1 MANRIKT
8 AGLTILDTRIS
19 YFEVGAGRPVV
30 LLHGNPGTKLD
41 FQTLAETFGS
51 DQVRFL
57 AIDRPGHGNSDEL
70 LPETPDP
77 WYDTKAYAEFLKRVA
92 GGQAY
97 VVGYSLGAFCALKL
111 ALRFPELVTGLGLIA
126 PFVAPRDPRE
136 SPSGLPAWS
145 RHPLLGTIMGLLL
158 PTLAGGKVRQHL
170 IDVWHPATIPET
182 VLAEAHKR
190 YTHFEALIST
200 LRDKNDMLQVRGE
213 VTGRLGEIRCPTLA
227 ILGGKDAIC
236 DPAAQGAVLAAIP
249 GLRRVDL
256 PEGGHG
262 LPFTHTREVGE
273 ALLDHLQTIPTGP
286 A

>member
-30 LLHGNPGTKLD
+30 LLHGNPGTKND
-41 FQTLAETFGS
+41 FQALAETFGS

-77 WYDTKAYAEFLKRVA
+77 WYDAIAYADFLKRVA
-92 GGQAY
+92 GGKAY

-111 ALRFPELVTGLGLIA
+111 ALQSPDLVAGLGLVA
-126 PFVAPRDPRE
+126 PFVAPRDPHE
-136 SPSGLPAWS
+136 SPSSLPAYS
-145 RHPLLGTIMGLLL
+145 RNPLLGTLMGLLL
-158 PTLAGGKVRQHL
+158 PTLAGGKIRQHL
-170 IDVWHPATIPET
+170 INVWSPATIPEA
-182 VLAEAHKR
+182 VLAEEHKR

-200 LRDKNDMLQVRGE
+200 MRDKNDMLHLRGE
-213 VTGRLGEIRCPTLA
+213 VSKRLGEIRCPTLA
-227 ILGGKDAIC
+227 ILGGKDAVC
-236 DPAAQGAVLAAIP
+236 DPAAQATVLAGIP
-249 GLRRVDL
+249 GVQKVDL

-262 LPFTHTREVGE
+262 LPFTHTQEVGE
-273 ALLDHLQTIPTGP
+273 ALLAHLQAIPT
-286 A
+286 